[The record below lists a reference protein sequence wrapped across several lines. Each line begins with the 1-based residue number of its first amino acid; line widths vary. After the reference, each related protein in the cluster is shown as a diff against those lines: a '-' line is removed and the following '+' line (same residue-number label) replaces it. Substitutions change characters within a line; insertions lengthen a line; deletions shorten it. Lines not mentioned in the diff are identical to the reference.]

1 VVETNSYL
9 TLWDIDPSVTEI
21 VYGGAD
27 DGDWYMGP
35 NKDGVGISYTSPCN
49 PNGNS
54 STYFM
59 TIYALSE
66 TPSSLPS
73 ENSLPVDYDTLI
85 EAIGTVT
92 LIDSIEMEYVSSPSN

>member
-1 VVETNSYL
+1 
-9 TLWDIDPSVTEI
+9 
-21 VYGGAD
+21 
-27 DGDWYMGP
+27 MH
-35 NKDGVGISYTSPCN
+35 
-49 PNGNS
+49 GNS

-73 ENSLPVDYDTLI
+73 ENSLTVDYDTLI